1 MRKAPA
7 SVEKINGDDL
17 QPTPRNKHEGRAGTG
32 GSPTPRR
39 VLPPAQT
46 ALHVNLPRL
55 NCTLDAPLR
64 LNQRQT
70 CYPVCGL
77 HTHVWYALSCQACV
91 CPKLLVS
98 LPSSALASA
107 DLS

>member
-39 VLPPAQT
+39 VLPAAQT

-55 NCTLDAPLR
+55 NCTLEGASSSQPETNVLPRLWPTYACVVCAILPSLR
-64 LNQRQT
+64 L
-70 CYPVCGL
+70 P
-77 HTHVWYALSCQACV
+77 
-91 CPKLLVS
+91 
-98 LPSSALASA
+98 
-107 DLS
+107 